1 MSELVPLPQYRSFDD
16 LPNHVRVQVVR
27 WGESNPEEWVLQA
40 IPALNYRSIVEVMN
54 LPDGETKVLEFFR
67 DLRGML
73 T

>member
-1 MSELVPLPQYRSFDD
+1 
-16 LPNHVRVQVVR
+16 VR
-27 WGESNPEEWVLQA
+27 WGEPNPEEWVLQA
-40 IPALNYRSIVEVMN
+40 IPGLDYRSIVEVMN